1 METSTS
7 PSKGI
12 FDGANADARHGVVE
26 MLTKAYWMEIETV
39 TSYLA
44 ASVNLDGVRAQ
55 EIKQSLEEDVEEELG
70 HAHRFARRI
79 KELYGVVPGSESF
92 VAEQSYLQPAEEQTD
107 VVHVIRGVI
116 KA

>member
-1 METSTS
+1 METSIS

-12 FDGANADARHGVVE
+12 FDGANADTRESVVE

-39 TSYLA
+39 ISYLA

-79 KELYGVVPGSESF
+79 KELYRGSAGV
-92 VAEQSYLQPAEEQTD
+92 
-107 VVHVIRGVI
+107 GVLRHRTGLS
-116 KA
+116 AAGGGAD